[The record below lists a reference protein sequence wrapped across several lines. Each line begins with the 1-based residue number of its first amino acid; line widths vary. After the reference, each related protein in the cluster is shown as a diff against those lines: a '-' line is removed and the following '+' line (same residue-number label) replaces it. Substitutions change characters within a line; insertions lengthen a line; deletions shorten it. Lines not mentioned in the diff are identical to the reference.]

1 MGIPQAE
8 PEHKDLIDIVVQAV
22 QRVEETPLEDG
33 TTQKSLVIDPK
44 SMWYKTL
51 VVASPNLARFVFEL
65 ENLANLSY
73 QCFNFMSR
81 ERAKEFADQIKQI
94 VQAYMYSMDSKS
106 AESLRENGSSQST
119 LIDKVARNK
128 IERSYQVKGEK
139 RRSMID
145 ALMGKDKESDV
156 EAD

>member
-1 MGIPQAE
+1 
-8 PEHKDLIDIVVQAV
+8 
-22 QRVEETPLEDG
+22 
-33 TTQKSLVIDPK
+33 
-44 SMWYKTL
+44 
-51 VVASPNLARFVFEL
+51 
-65 ENLANLSY
+65 
-73 QCFNFMSR
+73 MSR

>member
-73 QCFNFMSR
+73 QCYNFMSR
-81 ERAKEFADQIKQI
+81 
-94 VQAYMYSMDSKS
+94 
-106 AESLRENGSSQST
+106 
-119 LIDKVARNK
+119 
-128 IERSYQVKGEK
+128 
-139 RRSMID
+139 
-145 ALMGKDKESDV
+145 
-156 EAD
+156 

>member
-1 MGIPQAE
+1 MCSL
-8 PEHKDLIDIVVQAV
+8 H
-22 QRVEETPLEDG
+22 
-33 TTQKSLVIDPK
+33 KSLVIDPK

-73 QCFNFMSR
+73 QCYNFMSR
-81 ERAKEFADQIKQI
+81 ERAKEFAAQIKQI